1 MRARQATMHKV
12 PEGAQLFQ
20 EETSR
25 LSPFGAVWRAADHES
40 RSARRKRNELPILTC
55 GICFFAAS

>member
-1 MRARQATMHKV
+1 MYKV
-12 PEGAQLFQ
+12 PEGARLFQ